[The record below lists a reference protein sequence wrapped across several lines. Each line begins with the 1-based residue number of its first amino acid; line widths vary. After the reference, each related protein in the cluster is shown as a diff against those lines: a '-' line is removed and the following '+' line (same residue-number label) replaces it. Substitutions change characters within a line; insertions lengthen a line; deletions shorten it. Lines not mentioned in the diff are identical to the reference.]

1 MAYADA
7 DFAIT
12 LYGEDYVL
20 TALDRDQDRVVDTAL
35 AEAMFDVCSAEMDS
49 FFMGR
54 VPLPLDVSKIPLDLK
69 MRCVDLVMYRASS
82 DAASMSTIK
91 ETRFKAAQEWL
102 QMVAANKIKLTYGS
116 ESVAGPHLV
125 EQARVVTAAT
135 AHYEQ
140 TCEARRF
147 SRKNLKGIL

>member
-7 DFAIT
+7 DFAVT

-20 TALDRDQDRVVDTAL
+20 TSLDRDQDGVVDTIL
-35 AEAMFDVCSAEMDS
+35 AAAMFDVCSSEIDS
-49 FFMGR
+49 FFQGR
-54 VPLPLDVSKIPLDLK
+54 VPLPIDPTRIPLDLK
-69 MRCVDLVMYRASS
+69 MRCVDLVMYRAAS
-82 DAASMSTIK
+82 DPATMSTIK

-102 QMVAANKIKLTYGS
+102 QMVAKNQIKLSYAAEPATGT
-116 ESVAGPHLV
+116 HLTQRA
-125 EQARVVTAAT
+125 EVVTAKA

-140 TCEARRF
+140 TSEARRF